1 MSNDMLPLGPLGE
14 TSAVDLRSKAVDGL
28 FDFRHAESFATR
40 YMETFYSG
48 HPPTD
53 DERAVLRFLTEQM
66 SSLES
71 QPAMLEVGCGPTVH
85 HVLPFVPHVS
95 TIDMAD
101 YLPENLA
108 EVHRWHRRAP
118 DAYDWRQYATL
129 TLELRNGGTTAAGI
143 EALEA
148 AARIKIRRLLR
159 CDLKQPHILGR
170 PVSYPVVGAFY
181 CTEEV
186 GIATVRWE
194 AVMAN
199 LCRTVAPGGYL
210 FLSCLRNTDFYMV
223 GNTRY
228 PCARISEDD
237 VRRVLPVLGFDMRH
251 SVIEGVAIDTQRET
265 GVAGVVLVAARK
277 TLQGGA

>member
-1 MSNDMLPLGPLGE
+1 
-14 TSAVDLRSKAVDGL
+14 
-28 FDFRHAESFATR
+28 
-40 YMETFYSG
+40 
-48 HPPTD
+48 
-53 DERAVLRFLTEQM
+53 M
-66 SSLES
+66 SSIAGE
-71 QPAMLEVGCGPTVH
+71 PAMLEVGCGPTVH
-85 HVLPFVPHVS
+85 HILPFVPYVS

-108 EVHRWHRRAP
+108 EVRRWHQSEP

-129 TLELRNGGTTAAGI
+129 ALELRSGGATKAGI

-148 AARIKIRRLLR
+148 AARRKIRRLLR
-159 CDLKQPHILGR
+159 CDLKEPHILGR
-170 PVSYPVVGAFY
+170 PVSYPVIGAFY

-194 AVMAN
+194 EVMAN
-199 LCRTVAPGGYL
+199 LCRAVAPGGYL

-223 GNTRY
+223 GDMRY

-237 VRRVLPVLGFDMRH
+237 VRRVLPTLGFDMG
-251 SVIEGVAIDTQRET
+251 SSLVEGVSINSQRET

-277 TLQGGA
+277 ALK

>member
-1 MSNDMLPLGPLGE
+1 MSDETPSQGPLGE
-14 TSAVDLRSKAVDGL
+14 TNAVDLRSKAVDGV
-28 FDFRHAESFATR
+28 FDFRHVESFATR

-53 DERAVLRFLTEQM
+53 DEREVLRFLTERVG
-66 SSLES
+66 SLTGP
-71 QPAMLEVGCGPTVH
+71 PAMLEVGCGPTVH
-85 HVLPFVPHVS
+85 HILPFVPHVS

-108 EVHRWHRRAP
+108 EVRRWYQRAP
-118 DAYDWRQYATL
+118 DAYNWRQYATL
-129 TLELRNGGTTAAGI
+129 ALELRNGGATMAGI

-148 AARIKIRRLLR
+148 AARTKIRRLLR
-159 CDLKQPHILGR
+159 CDLKKPHILGR

-186 GIATVRWE
+186 GIATVQWE

-199 LCRTVAPGGYL
+199 LCRAVAPGGHL

-223 GNTRY
+223 GDTRY
-228 PCARISEDD
+228 PCARISEGD
-237 VRRVLPVLGFDMRH
+237 VKRVLPTLGFDMRN
-251 SVIEGVAIDTQRET
+251 SLVEGVSIDTQRET

-277 TLQGGA
+277 SP

>member
-1 MSNDMLPLGPLGE
+1 MSDETPAHGPLGE
-14 TSAVDLRSKAVDGL
+14 TNAVDLRSKAVDGM
-28 FDFRHAESFATR
+28 FDFRHAESFPTR
-40 YMETFYSG
+40 YMETFYNG

-53 DERAVLRFLTEQM
+53 DEREVLRFLTERVG
-66 SSLES
+66 SLDG

-85 HVLPFVPHVS
+85 HILPFVPHVS
-95 TIDMAD
+95 AIDMAD

-108 EVHRWHRRAP
+108 EVRRWHQHAS

-129 TLELRNGGTTAAGI
+129 TLELRNGGATMAGI
-143 EALEA
+143 DALEA
-148 AARIKIRRLLR
+148 AARTKIRRLLR

-186 GIATVRWE
+186 GIATTRWE

-199 LCRTVAPGGYL
+199 LCRAVAPGGYL

-223 GNTRY
+223 GTTRY
-228 PCARISEDD
+228 PCARISEGD
-237 VRRVLPVLGFDMRH
+237 VKRVLPTLGFDMRH
-251 SVIEGVAIDTQRET
+251 SLVEGVSIDTQRET

-277 TLQGGA
+277 A